1 MTEEPRPSLI
11 DRILRRLGLRRPPP
25 PRHDP
30 PPDSFVREPRRPR
43 PSSSSGAATLE
54 LPETDQEEND

>member
-1 MTEEPRPSLI
+1 MTEAPRQSLL
-11 DRILRRLGLRRPPP
+11 DRILRRLGLRRPPPP

-54 LPETDQEEND
+54 LPETDQEND